1 MFLETV
7 LLVFLGVSIGILA
20 GITPGIHINTMIP
33 LLLSLSFLFP
43 NPYYIAILIV
53 SVSCTEM
60 FIDYIPSIF
69 IGAPDTDTALS
80 VLPGHRLLF
89 EGRGYEAIKLTVV
102 GGLGALLFGLLTIAF
117 ISNIFS
123 FLYEV
128 SRPYMHYIIA
138 IVVVFMVTSEKK
150 SKKILSAVLIISLS
164 GFFGFLTLNS
174 SIMPQEDILFPV
186 FTGMFGLSGLIISL
200 SERSSIPKQGNDSKL
215 KISKKEMIKSI
226 VLASLAG
233 IMVGFLPAVGISEA
247 ATMVQYLGGSGE
259 SRSFLITVSGINVA
273 NDAFSLI
280 SLYLVSNPR
289 SGASVAIQKI
299 LTELTFFDTLFLIGV
314 ILFAAGIAAMLTL
327 YLGKNIPKF
336 LIKLNY
342 RYLTL
347 FVITFIVVLVFLLT
361 GFFGLLVL
369 FTSTAIGMLCVF
381 LEIRRSHCIGIL
393 LIPTILFFAEL
404 NPFVVSALGI

>member
-381 LEIRRSHCIGIL
+381 LEIRRSHCMGIL